1 MKPKKY
7 SKPPPPLGHASNGP
21 IGLDCQTGTSWHL
34 PNCAVEYPL
43 SFRVCASG
51 AQVFGRSELYP
62 GAEVASSVMTPM
74 PTVWWLRPDRRAAR
88 VGAHS
93 AVVWKRLYL
102 RPFPA
107 SRSAVGV
114 EHGPPNAL
122 EAAKP
127 TSSRRTTRTFGA
139 PAGGRSGSIG
149 GNVASGSL
157 ASRGSSPSYR
167 RSGIGSTSR
176 SIWPVTLD
184 SSPRSRAPWTG
195 SREPCGC
202 AIAQRRARQAT
213 GSGDH
218 HTVTPCV
225 RLAAR
230 HSPG

>member
-1 MKPKKY
+1 VKAETY

-93 AVVWKRLYL
+93 AVVWKRLYF

-114 EHGPPNAL
+114 AHGPPHAL
-122 EAAKP
+122 DAAKP
-127 TSSRRTTRTFGA
+127 TSSSKMTSTLGA
-139 PAGGRSGSIG
+139 PAGGRSGSIAG
-149 GNVASGSL
+149 DDASASL
-157 ASRGSSPSYR
+157 ASNGSVPSNGV
-167 RSGIGSTSR
+167 SGIGRTSR
-176 SIWPVTLD
+176 WA
-184 SSPRSRAPWTG
+184 SSDALLIR
-195 SREPCGC
+195 
-202 AIAQRRARQAT
+202 QLLRR
-213 GSGDH
+213 
-218 HTVTPCV
+218 
-225 RLAAR
+225 
-230 HSPG
+230 